1 MAPYNTLNVKLSNSQ
16 LNNLKSA
23 IKNGTVVTLNLSSN
37 IMNDSNDKNNRLHKL
52 LLTNTQYARLCKA
65 FANKYLANIKITK
78 TQLHKIGQSGHKTG
92 FRLKGNVLQLL
103 AKIVLIPLGLTAAA
117 SSTDT
122 ATQKDFYGS
131 GTTALIVP
139 NEKMNGIIKLVKSLE
154 ESGLLTKGVIEA
166 IQNEAKE
173 QKCYEVL
180 VY

>member
-1 MAPYNTLNVKLSNSQ
+1 M
-16 LNNLKSA
+16 
-23 IKNGTVVTLNLSSN
+23 
-37 IMNDSNDKNNRLHKL
+37 
-52 LLTNTQYARLCKA
+52 
-65 FANKYLANIKITK
+65 ANIKITK
-78 TQLHKIGQSGHKTG
+78 TQLHKIGQSGDKTG

-103 AKIVLIPLGLTAAA
+103 AKIVLIPLGLTAAS

-131 GTTALIVP
+131 GTTALIVS